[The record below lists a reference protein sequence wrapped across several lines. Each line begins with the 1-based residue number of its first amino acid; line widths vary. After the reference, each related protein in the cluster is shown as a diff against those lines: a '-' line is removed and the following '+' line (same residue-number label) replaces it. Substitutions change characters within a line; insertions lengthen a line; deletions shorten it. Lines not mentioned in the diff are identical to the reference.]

1 MPYWPEWPFPIYW
14 SSPRTFPS
22 PCTTFSI
29 ATWVHGKSSPMVGP
43 CSHCSM
49 LTIRWCSTPFPCG
62 WQCCWPCGDT
72 WLSGKCIALQ
82 NNILYF
88 LCIFKECVVFS
99 YKFQVV
105 WTPANFKEFCTEN
118 LTQSMSLCWRTVQKY
133 SVVLS
138 HSSNFLLDNIH
149 STKNNELP
157 IVCAWD
163 HVADEHHN
171 QRMMVMMMTMKEWW
185 ILVPNINISLHFL
198 VVECPWKGAFETLSK
213 SSSKNSC

>member
-1 MPYWPEWPFPIYW
+1 MKNLRRNFRKQTWNDSLSSSHFPLPFFSHAARTWYRPPMPYWPEWPFPIYW

-29 ATWVHGKSSPMVGP
+29 ATWVHAKSSPMVGP

-149 STKNNELP
+149 STKKNNELP
-157 IVCAWD
+157 IVCVGSRSRRA
-163 HVADEHHN
+163 
-171 QRMMVMMMTMKEWW
+171 
-185 ILVPNINISLHFL
+185 S
-198 VVECPWKGAFETLSK
+198 
-213 SSSKNSC
+213 